1 MAIERVLIG
10 QLTAED
16 EDLYSAAREIL
27 AGACMQST
35 VDIYGV
41 DRSALVE
48 LVCELKE
55 LERHYARVPLIT
67 NEDEQ

>member
-1 MAIERVLIG
+1 MMAIERVIGG

-16 EDLYSAAREIL
+16 ADLYSAARDVM
-27 AGACMQST
+27 AGACIQST

-48 LVCELKE
+48 VVCELKE
-55 LERHYARVPLIT
+55 LERHYARMSLST
-67 NEDEQ
+67 KEDE

>member
-16 EDLYSAAREIL
+16 ADLYSAAREIL
-27 AGACMQST
+27 AGACIQST

-48 LVCELKE
+48 LVCELRE
-55 LERHYARVPLIT
+55 LERHYARMSLIT
-67 NEDEQ
+67 DEEEQ